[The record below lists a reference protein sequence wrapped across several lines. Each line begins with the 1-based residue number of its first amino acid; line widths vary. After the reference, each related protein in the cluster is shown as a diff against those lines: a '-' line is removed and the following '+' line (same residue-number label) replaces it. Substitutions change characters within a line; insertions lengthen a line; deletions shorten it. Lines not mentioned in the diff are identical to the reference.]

1 MNFPR
6 RYRFACPSCKKIF
19 ARSFSRVRLGPGLFE
34 CKYCHHRFP
43 DGSVE
48 WPRASSG
55 VKFEYLVP
63 SKLLINSCVGTVA
76 GLVLILNLWPTK
88 RDFVA
93 VALFAGALAFAP
105 LLVRLIV
112 CAGEISKSKARY
124 DKHILAKMGYVS
136 ATMGQ
141 G

>member
-6 RYRFACPSCKKIF
+6 RYRFRCPSCKTVF
-19 ARSFSRVRLGPGLFE
+19 AKSFSRVRLGPGLFE

-48 WPRASSG
+48 WPRASKG
-55 VKFEYLVP
+55 VRIEYLVP
-63 SKLLINSCVGTVA
+63 SKLLINSFVGTIA
-76 GLVLILNLWPTK
+76 GLILILNLWPIK
-88 RDFVA
+88 RDFIA
-93 VALFAGALAFAP
+93 VALFGAALAFAP
-105 LLVRLIV
+105 LLMRLTV

-124 DKHILAKMGYVS
+124 DKCFLDKMGYVGGT
-136 ATMGQ
+136 AGQ